1 MFIVTS
7 SHVKPYHFYTVK
19 RIFHESY
26 VGIKYTH
33 THTHSICTAEISEP
47 CLTKND
53 SKKCQNNVKLKS
65 EAKKYT

>member
-33 THTHSICTAEISEP
+33 THTVTTKHIYAGLIIYLQLAPADFSI
-47 CLTKND
+47 
-53 SKKCQNNVKLKS
+53 KLIIFS
-65 EAKKYT
+65 W